1 MENDPGNIVRWD
13 LRNNGGVPVAS
24 GMYLAHIE
32 TDYGDKILKL
42 AIMQPEERID
52 VY

>member
-1 MENDPGNIVRWD
+1 
-13 LRNNGGVPVAS
+13 
-24 GMYLAHIE
+24 MYLAHIE
-32 TDYGDKILKL
+32 TDYGNKILKL